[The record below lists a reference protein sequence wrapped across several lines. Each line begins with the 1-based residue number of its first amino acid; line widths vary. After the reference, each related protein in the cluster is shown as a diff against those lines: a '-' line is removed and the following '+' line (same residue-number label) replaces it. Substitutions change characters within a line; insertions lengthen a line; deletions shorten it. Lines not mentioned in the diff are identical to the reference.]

1 MPLEIDLNLPYNDS
15 EAVDSIIPVIECNT
29 TQTIASE
36 SNDSTTVS
44 IDMNFFISEVNEEG
58 QDTLNDE
65 GGDDEYHEIVSD
77 EGGDDEYHEI
87 VSDDDTEA
95 QHALNDNGVDSHT

>member
-1 MPLEIDLNLPYNDS
+1 
-15 EAVDSIIPVIECNT
+15 
-29 TQTIASE
+29 
-36 SNDSTTVS
+36 
-44 IDMNFFISEVNEEG
+44 VNEEG